1 MIRRI
6 LRSAFFLIPQPARQ
20 WTRSLL
26 PDRAARTIAERLAA
40 ASSSAEPKSVKS
52 SKSLKAEKEQPPR
65 LEPARQLFDGPWYVA
80 RYPGAPKDLDEAYRS
95 YLESGMKQGH
105 HPGPSYENLRC
116 PDRTHVPERHLFRIT
131 ASPILCR
138 VPPTQYLAPYQI
150 KSRLHKLYNT
160 FDEYLRRAMIM
171 PDTIGPELWESD
183 LRVVA
188 YMDNTKRKL
197 AADYST
203 APQNTLISVV
213 MPTRNRAAVLG
224 DAIVSVLM
232 QSYENW
238 ELIVVDDASDDAETE
253 GVVRQ
258 FSDNRIRFIR
268 LDEPVGVAAA
278 RNAGV
283 EHSSGQAIAY
293 LDDDDQ
299 WDPDCLLI
307 LLNHMRSQG
316 ARLSY
321 GAEVMWD
328 KFDPDARLG
337 QDFKGIRF
345 APFNRSLLE
354 NTNYIAPI
362 TLLHERDLLQ
372 EVGWFD
378 RSLKRYVGWDL
389 ILRMTEVATPLAVPC
404 LLGHSF
410 RGKADSN
417 ITVAEDAALR
427 AVRAKL
433 MERSEWSQP
442 FATADGQE
450 HLAFSIGREAHR
462 QRQRRLVGLPAEP
475 VQIIIPNYESAGE
488 LEMCLRSIEEH
499 TRTPYHILIVDNG
512 SSEETYEQ
520 LEKLPRSFEHVRL
533 IREDKKSGFTF
544 AVNRGLADV
553 LDRDEKIMILN
564 NDTLATPYWLDEL
577 RHVFLKHE
585 DAGMVVPRQV
595 LPANNK
601 ITKVHMPGAAR
612 DFECDINLSVHHN
625 NILDLTF
632 DQEDGLVELTYA
644 PLFCGLVRPEAIRAA
659 GGLDSG
665 NAPHY
670 RSDWILCDF
679 IRRHLQQRIIYTPHS
694 KVYHL
699 QGVATE
705 KRKSTDTGFLG
716 RDRARTTVSDPK
728 DHIQA

>member
-1 MIRRI
+1 M
-6 LRSAFFLIPQPARQ
+6 
-20 WTRSLL
+20 
-26 PDRAARTIAERLAA
+26 
-40 ASSSAEPKSVKS
+40 
-52 SKSLKAEKEQPPR
+52 
-65 LEPARQLFDGPWYVA
+65 A
-80 RYPGAPKDLDEAYRS
+80 RYPEAPKDLDEAYRF
-95 YLESGMKQGH
+95 YRETGMKQGQ
-105 HPGPSYENLRC
+105 HPGPSFENLRY
-116 PDRTHVPERHLFRIT
+116 PGHAHVPQGHLFRVT

-160 FDEYLRRAMIM
+160 FDDYLRRTMIM

-203 APQNTLISVV
+203 APQDTLISIV

-258 FSDNRIRFIR
+258 FSDSRIRFIR
-268 LDEPVGVAAA
+268 LDEPVGVAIA
-278 RNAGV
+278 RNTGIEHAAGQV
-283 EHSSGQAIAY
+283 IAY

-307 LLNHMRSQG
+307 LLNQMRSQG

-328 KFDPDARLG
+328 KFEPNARLG
-337 QDFKGIRF
+337 HAFKGIRF

-354 NTNYIAPI
+354 NRNYIAPI
-362 TLLHERDLLQ
+362 TLLHERDLLR

-378 RSLKRYVGWDL
+378 PSLKRYVGWDL

-410 RGKADSN
+410 RVKADSVV
-417 ITVAEDAALR
+417 TVAEDTALR

-442 FATADGQE
+442 FATTDEQE
-450 HLAFSIGREAHR
+450 HLAFSISREARR
-462 QRQRRLVGLPAEP
+462 QRQKRLASLPAEL
-475 VQIIIPNYESAGE
+475 VQIVIPNYESPGE
-488 LEMCLRSIEEH
+488 LEMCLRSIAEH
-499 TRTPYHILIVDNG
+499 TPTPYHVLIVDNG
-512 SSEETYEQ
+512 SSEETYAQ
-520 LEKLPRSFEHVRL
+520 LEKLPRLFENVRL
-533 IREDKKSGFTF
+533 IREDEKSGFSF
-544 AVNRGLADV
+544 AVNRGLAEV
-553 LDRDEKIMILN
+553 MDRDEKIMILN
-564 NDTLATPYWLDEL
+564 NDTLATPDWLDEL
-577 RHVFLKHE
+577 RYVFFKHD

-612 DFECDINLSVHHN
+612 DFECDINLSLHHS
-625 NILDLTF
+625 NILDLAF
-632 DQEDGLVELTYA
+632 DHEDGLVELTYA

-679 IRRHLQQRIIYTPHS
+679 IRRHLQQRIVYTPHS

-705 KRKSTDTGFLG
+705 KRKSTETGFLG
-716 RDRARTTVSDPK
+716 RDRARTPVSDSK